1 MTLRAGARYYQA
13 MPRTV
18 LLTEGDSPLGGALTR
33 LLLERGCSVVT
44 AVDRAET
51 SAGVPAPAGRAVA
64 VAWNRRSPV
73 SSRTLLLTALNA
85 FPRLD
90 DVLILEPACAAA
102 RALVEAESAAVEKAF
117 DDARGPVFLAREIL
131 AHFRKDGGGVLC
143 LVSRGR
149 ALGAV
154 ESGMRELFRGV
165 ATALFAEAGS
175 GSPVVNGFQQG
186 DADAEEYAAFID
198 RTLEDKARKIAGRW
212 FTCPGRGGLFQAV
225 RPPKR
230 G

>member
-1 MTLRAGARYYQA
+1 

-33 LLLERGCSVVT
+33 LLLGRGCSVVT
-44 AVDRAET
+44 AVERGADAA
-51 SAGVPAPAGRAVA
+51 AGAAVPAAAGKAVA
-64 VAWNRRSPV
+64 VPWNRRSPV
-73 SSRTLLLTALNA
+73 SSRTLLLTALNV
-85 FPRLD
+85 FPKLD

-102 RALVEAESAAVEKAF
+102 RGLAEAESAAVEKAF

-131 AHFRKDGGGVLC
+131 AHFRQNGGVLC
-143 LVSRGR
+143 MISRGR
-149 ALGAV
+149 ATGAV

-165 ATALFAEAGS
+165 ASALLAES
-175 GSPVVNGFQQG
+175 GPGAPVVNGFQQG

-198 RTLEDKARKIAGRW
+198 KTLEDKARKISGRW
-212 FTCPGRGGLFQAV
+212 FNCSSRGGLFQGV
-225 RPPKR
+225 RLPKK